1 MKNTRH
7 TVRSM
12 QGKEVDF
19 EKLRLANALEPAV
32 GNVRVN
38 TRGDEIG
45 PNGEIIR
52 KREEIVNYY
61 YKTNPKAVKD
71 EVKLPPVTK
80 TKEVDGVNY
89 ELRGGKWYVA

>member
-45 PNGEIIR
+45 SNGQILR
-52 KREEIVNYY
+52 KR
-61 YKTNPKAVKD
+61 
-71 EVKLPPVTK
+71 
-80 TKEVDGVNY
+80 
-89 ELRGGKWYVA
+89 

>member
-7 TVRSM
+7 TTRSM

-32 GNVRVN
+32 GNVKVN

-45 PNGEIIR
+45 SNGQIIR
-52 KREEIVNYY
+52 KREEIVNDY

-71 EVKLPPVTK
+71 QVSLPPVTK

>member
-52 KREEIVNYY
+52 KREEIVNDY
-61 YKTNPKAVKD
+61 YKTKDYVSISWKLLDCLLQDIPKM
-71 EVKLPPVTK
+71 P
-80 TKEVDGVNY
+80 NN
-89 ELRGGKWYVA
+89 